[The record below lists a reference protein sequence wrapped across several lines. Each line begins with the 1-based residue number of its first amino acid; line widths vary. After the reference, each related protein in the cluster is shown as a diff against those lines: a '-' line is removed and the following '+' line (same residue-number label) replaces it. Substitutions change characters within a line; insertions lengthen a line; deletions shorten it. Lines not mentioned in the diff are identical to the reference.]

1 MRNFFILLL
10 AFAISFSFDCRDLM
24 ASKTVCH
31 LIKTQDTNTKP
42 KCHQEKESSKK
53 DCDCAKT
60 KTTSLQDSTK
70 DLKKSFR
77 IEFDFNSP
85 LNVLCPLDISSNA
98 FFSFVPK
105 ILSPHPKPSLL
116 KTIHLLI

>member
-70 DLKKSFR
+70 DLKKYFR
-77 IEFDFNSP
+77 IEFFFYYP
-85 LNVLCPLDISSNA
+85 LNVL
-98 FFSFVPK
+98 
-105 ILSPHPKPSLL
+105 
-116 KTIHLLI
+116 